1 MQLTGG
7 MNVTNADAPHTEPKG
22 IGGWLILPML
32 GTLISPLLAIRGIVE
47 IVAAFERDLTTGL
60 KILLISEIVFNL
72 CLVIGWV
79 VAAVWLFKH
88 KRSFPSLFIT
98 MLTVSFAGALVDAA
112 IAVWIFEVQL
122 GPEDYRYLARG
133 LIALLI
139 WAPYMAKSKRV
150 RNTFI
155 VS

>member
-1 MQLTGG
+1 
-7 MNVTNADAPHTEPKG
+7 MNVTNATDALHTEPKG

-32 GTLISPLLAIRGIVE
+32 ETLLSPLLALRGIVE
-47 IVAAFERDLTTGL
+47 IVSAFERDLTPGL
-60 KILLISEIVFNL
+60 KILLIFEIIFNL
-72 CLVIGWV
+72 CLIIGWIV
-79 VAAVWLFKH
+79 VAVRLFKH

-98 MLTVSFAGALVDAA
+98 MLILSFAGPLVDAF

-122 GPEDYRYLARG
+122 GPDDYRYLGRG
-133 LIALLI
+133 LISLLI

>member
-1 MQLTGG
+1 
-7 MNVTNADAPHTEPKG
+7 MNVTNATDALHTEPKG

-32 GTLISPLLAIRGIVE
+32 ETLLSPLLALRGIVE
-47 IVAAFERDLTTGL
+47 IVSAFERDLTPGL
-60 KILLISEIVFNL
+60 KILLIFEIIFNL
-72 CLVIGWV
+72 CLIIGWI
-79 VAAVWLFKH
+79 VAAVQLFKH

-98 MLTVSFAGALVDAA
+98 MLILSFAGPLVDAF

-122 GPEDYRYLARG
+122 GPDDYRYLGRG
-133 LIALLI
+133 LISLLI